1 MKLSV
6 KWDYCCAQKKISG
19 LRFTNLNEVLL
30 GLLCKWNL
38 YVFELGDFSFKF
50 LIWYRLS
57 RCIFLKHICWVLN
70 HLMGTIG
77 RKCCGKLN
85 LGQHH
90 EKVEW
95 FLT

>member
-1 MKLSV
+1 MRLSV
-6 KWDYCCAQKKISG
+6 KWDDCCAQKKIGG
-19 LRFTNLNEVLL
+19 LNLINLNEVLL

-57 RCIFLKHICWVLN
+57 RCMFLKHICWVLN

-77 RKCCGKLN
+77 RKCCSKLN

-90 EKVEW
+90 EKVE
-95 FLT
+95 